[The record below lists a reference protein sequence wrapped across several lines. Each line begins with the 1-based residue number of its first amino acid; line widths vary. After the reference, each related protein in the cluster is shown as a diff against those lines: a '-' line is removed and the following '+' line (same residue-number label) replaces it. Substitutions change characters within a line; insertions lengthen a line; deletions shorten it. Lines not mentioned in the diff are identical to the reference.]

1 MNIPTYDEGQF
12 VAQTDDGAHRQ
23 KKRLASDMTG
33 EEEIAFQPAKRPCV
47 YARQRRKKVV
57 FAISPFALGQ
67 CYEEIRHAVANVG
80 LRNMKQSFLGT
91 RPR

>member
-1 MNIPTYDEGQF
+1 MALN
-12 VAQTDDGAHRQ
+12 Q
-23 KKRLASDMTG
+23 KKRQASDMTRV
-33 EEEIAFQPAKRPCV
+33 EEIVFEPAKRKCV
-47 YARQRRKKVV
+47 YVRQRRKKVV